1 MSLSGKVAVI
11 TGGGQGIG
19 KAISKAFLMKGMS
32 IVIAEV
38 DKEAGEETQK
48 EYEEVGPV
56 QFIHIDISSEDDV
69 KRCIK
74 ETTRHFRRLDVLI
87 NNAAVSVN
95 KPITKLT
102 LNEWDRVIGV
112 NLTGAFL
119 FAKYSAPHLKKTKGI
134 ILNMA
139 STRAFMSETD
149 TEAYSASK
157 GGIVALTHAL
167 AVSLG
172 PHVRV
177 NCISPGW
184 VEVRGWKKKSRRT
197 SPNLSEAD
205 HLQHPA
211 GRVGTPEDI
220 ASIAEFLIS
229 DQAGFIT
236 GANFIA
242 DGGMT
247 RKMIYV

>member
-1 MSLSGKVAVI
+1 MSLSGKIAII

-19 KAISKAFLMKGMS
+19 KAVAEAFLRRGME

-38 DKEAGEETQK
+38 DREAGEETEK
-48 EYEEVGPV
+48 EYNAFGTV
-56 QFIHIDISSEDDV
+56 QFIRTDISKEDDV
-69 KRCIK
+69 RRCIK
-74 ETTRHFRRLDVLI
+74 ETIKHFRRLDILI
-87 NNAAVSVN
+87 NNAGISIN
-95 KPITKLT
+95 KPISKLT
-102 LNEWDRVIGV
+102 LREWNRVISV

-119 FAKYSAPHLKKTKGI
+119 FAKYSAPHIKKTKGS
-134 ILNMA
+134 ILNIA
-139 STRAFMSETD
+139 STRAFMSEPD

-172 PHVRV
+172 PEVRV
-177 NCISPGW
+177 NSISPGW
-184 VEVRGWKKKSRRT
+184 IDVRGWKKKNRRT
-197 SPNLSEAD
+197 APMLSEAD

-211 GRVGTPEDI
+211 GRVGKPEDI
-220 ASIAEFLIS
+220 ASLAEFLAS

-236 GANFIA
+236 GASFIV

-247 RKMIYV
+247 RKMVYI